1 MKVGCNTVLFRETD
15 VFTAMEH
22 IAWAGYDAVEFA
34 AIPGMVDHLASDDPE
49 HLRRV
54 KARAAELGL
63 TPVAIEAATNDRAR
77 LNHVMRQAL
86 ELGVPIVNIGPGGKS
101 GDEQSFRHAIAV
113 LRELARDAEA
123 LGVKLGLKP
132 HVGNAVY
139 NTDTALRAMAEI
151 GSPAVG
157 LNFDPSHLYRA
168 EENPEESAR
177 RMGRYIIISHFRDC
191 LSRERQVGPPETQV
205 PGRGA
210 INIPAVL
217 RALKDV
223 GYDYALDLEII
234 GAKEYSREQCCVIA
248 AESRGHMQACLQACG
263 AR

>member
-234 GAKEYSREQCCVIA
+234 GAKGYPVGRA
-248 AESRGHMQACLQACG
+248 AALAGEARGYLRRCMQELDM
-263 AR
+263 